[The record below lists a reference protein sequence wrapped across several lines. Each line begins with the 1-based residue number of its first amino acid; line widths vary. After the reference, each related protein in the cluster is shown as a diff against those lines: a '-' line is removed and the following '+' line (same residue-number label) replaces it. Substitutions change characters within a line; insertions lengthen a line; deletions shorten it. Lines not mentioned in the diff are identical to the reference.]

1 MKIYIRYINI
11 VLHICMT
18 YTNKTYKNA
27 LNISRINVD
36 QSPKFVDLHW
46 WCKCVAV
53 GIKASHKARNL
64 KYASWQNWNKDFK
77 ENDISNHQSFSVLCW
92 MAFIQSRHLCQI
104 STLVDF
110 WLCYAFVGLYH
121 FYLWDAVTA
130 YWCWWCSGQGNLHHR
145 PTSNTLATKTNNC
158 KLD

>member
-1 MKIYIRYINI
+1 MDVQLPKQN
-11 VLHICMT
+11 LQ
-18 YTNKTYKNA
+18 KA
-27 LNISRINVD
+27 LNIFRINVD
-36 QSPKFVDLHW
+36 QSPKLVDLHW

-64 KYASWQNWNKDFK
+64 KYASWQNYNKDFK
-77 ENDISNHQSFSVLCW
+77 ETKRRKQQQQPPVFFCSFFDIW
-92 MAFIQSRHLCQI
+92 MAFIQSHHLCQPWFI
-104 STLVDF
+104 VVCVVACDTQCVD
-110 WLCYAFVGLYH
+110 LYRL
-121 FYLWDAVTA
+121 YLWDAVTV